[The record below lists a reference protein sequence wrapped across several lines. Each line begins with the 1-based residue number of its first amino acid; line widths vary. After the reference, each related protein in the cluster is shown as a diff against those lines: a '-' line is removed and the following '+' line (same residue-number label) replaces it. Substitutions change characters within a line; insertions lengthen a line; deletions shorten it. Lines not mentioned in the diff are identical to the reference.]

1 MARPLEDSQQLHN
14 RFITAIGNNS
24 ASNDHNQHKHDMNSK
39 LIEAAG
45 KFASGKNLGLSEEET
60 LALMSRELR
69 RQQRADQNVTP
80 DDIARQFAQSGNSL
94 ADVSESAEI
103 QGVGYLDEP
112 AVDPFGQDQGQYYDY
127 KPDDA
132 QYEQQQL
139 ARMQEQMLDMED
151 RSEGTRAYPEGRQ
164 KRDQRGQVILKTGES
179 PEDYEQLQRDT
190 GEIIEKR
197 KRDTVS
203 PSAPL
208 KDALGRLD
216 QAKQKQTGLR
226 GMLAGVFG
234 SDDGEIAR
242 VSGRL
247 EDDINLGPNQRR
259 ADAALS
265 EEMANRDRD
274 RSSSRR
280 AAYNNIKA
288 QIEAEQIGET
298 MYRPSSVFPGA
309 QLPAVTADRNLAAI
323 GRANGS
329 YGMAAFTPGG
339 VALDPGTGN
348 PIAIQGPEYV
358 TPNTD
363 AGSALNAPM
372 TARSWAVEK
381 QPGYREGGRS
391 FGDYPQVDVTG
402 TTTLFADRLRG
413 LPGFEN
419 VSSNVRSIDELQ
431 RAVGAVIAQGGNF
444 TTREPITDAAGRT
457 VLKSVR
463 QAEPDIR
470 GVLNKLRYTPAQE
483 AQLANAMYQ
492 MDVAAGTTINQQ
504 GKQQYFTRT
513 GPGGK
518 LMPTQMGS
526 MVTPGGASVIFDAP
540 EAIDPREGQA
550 AVERIRPGQTIE
562 GRDIGT
568 AFRGLSEPGA
578 RQPFIGQVEGEKPR
592 VNRYNTTGETDP
604 VKIESALRKK
614 EEGFQVARAKKS
626 RGRIE
631 PVDEQALRGKV
642 VKAQLTEERAKR
654 DAKKR
659 QEKERTISQYS
670 MANPANVGRVTSAR
684 RRI

>member
-1 MARPLEDSQQLHN
+1 MHN
-14 RFITAIGNNS
+14 RVITAIGNNS

-80 DDIARQFAQSGNSL
+80 ADIARQFAQSGNSL
-94 ADVSESAEI
+94 ADVSAAAELD
-103 QGVGYLDEP
+103 GAGYENIP
-112 AVDPFGQDQGQYYDY
+112 EVDPFGQDQSQYYEYGPEDS
-127 KPDDA
+127 

-139 ARMQEQMLDMED
+139 EKMQEQMLDMED
-151 RSEGTRAYPEGRQ
+151 RTEGSRAYPEGRQ
-164 KRDQRGQVILKTGES
+164 RRDKRGQVILKSGES
-179 PEDYEQLQRDT
+179 PEDYEELGRDT
-190 GEIIEKR
+190 SEIIDKR
-197 KRDTVS
+197 KRETLS
-203 PSAPL
+203 STAPF
-208 KDALGRLD
+208 KD
-216 QAKQKQTGLR
+216 
-226 GMLAGVFG
+226 MLAQLQAAKEKQAGLQGKLSGVFG
-234 SDDGEIAR
+234 GGYDPGTADLE
-242 VSGRL
+242 GRL
-247 EDDINLGPNQRR
+247 EDSINLGPNQRR

-265 EEMANRDRD
+265 AEMASRDRD
-274 RSSSRR
+274 RASSRR

-288 QIEAEQIGET
+288 QIEAEEIGET
-298 MYRPSSVFPGA
+298 MYRPSSIFPSA
-309 QLPAVTADRNLAAI
+309 ELPAVRADQALAAI
-323 GRANGS
+323 GRANAAPGP
-329 YGMAAFTPGG
+329 AAFNSQGIP
-339 VALDPGTGN
+339 LDPRTGN
-348 PIAIQGPEYV
+348 PLAIQGPEYI

-363 AGSALNAPM
+363 TGSTLNAPM
-372 TARSWAVEK
+372 TSRAWAVER
-381 QPGYREGGRS
+381 QPSIYREGGRPMP
-391 FGDYPQVDVTG
+391 DPQTDITG
-402 TTTLFADRLRG
+402 ATTLFADRLRQ
-413 LPGFEN
+413 LEGFGN

-431 RAVGAVIAQGGNF
+431 RAVDAVISKGGNF
-444 TTREPITDAAGRT
+444 TTREPVTDASGRT
-457 VLKSVR
+457 TLKSVR

-518 LMPTQMGS
+518 LQPTQMGS
-526 MVTPGGASVIFDAP
+526 MTTPGGASVIFDAP
-540 EAIDPREGQA
+540 EAINPIEGQA
-550 AVERIRPGQTIE
+550 AVERVRPGQTIE

-568 AFRGLSEPGA
+568 AFRGLSTPGA

-592 VNRYNTTGETDP
+592 INRYNTTGETDP
-604 VKIESALRKK
+604 VAIESALRKK

-631 PVDEQALRGKV
+631 PVDEKGLRGKV

-654 DAKKR
+654 DDKKR
-659 QEKERTISQYS
+659 QAREREVSRYT
-670 MANPANVGRVTSAR
+670 MANPSNIGRVVPAR

>member
-1 MARPLEDSQQLHN
+1 MHN
-14 RFITAIGNNS
+14 RVITAIGNNS

-69 RQQRADQNVTP
+69 KQRRADQNVTP
-80 DDIARQFAQSGNSL
+80 ADIARQFAQSGNSL
-94 ADVSESAEI
+94 ADVSGGAEI
-103 QGVGYLDEP
+103 QGVGYEDMP
-112 AVDPFGQDQGQYYDY
+112 DVDPFGQDQGQYYDY
-127 KPDDA
+127 GPEDS
-132 QYEQQQL
+132 QYEEQQL
-139 ARMQEQMLDMED
+139 GRMQEQMLDMED
-151 RSEGTRAYPEGRQ
+151 RTEGSRAYPEGRQ
-164 KRDQRGQVILKTGES
+164 RRDKRGQVILKSGES
-179 PEDYEQLQRDT
+179 PEDYEDLGRDT
-190 GEIIEKR
+190 SEIIEKR
-197 KRDTVS
+197 KRDAVS
-203 PSAPL
+203 PTAPL
-208 KDALGRLD
+208 SDALASLQG
-216 QAKQKQTGLR
+216 AKEKQEGLR
-226 GMLAGVFG
+226 GMLSGVFG
-234 SDDGEIAR
+234 SDRDEIAR
-242 VSGRL
+242 LEGRL

-265 EEMANRDRD
+265 AEMASRDRD

-288 QIEAEQIGET
+288 QIEAEDIGET
-298 MYRPSSVFPGA
+298 MYRPSSIFPGA
-309 QLPAVTADRNLAAI
+309 ELPAVRADQALAAI
-323 GRANGS
+323 GRANAAPGP
-329 YGMAAFTPGG
+329 AAFNSQGI
-339 VALDPGTGN
+339 ALDPRTGN
-348 PIAIQGPEYV
+348 PLAIQGPEYI

-363 AGSALNAPM
+363 TGSALNAPM
-372 TARSWAVEK
+372 TSRAWAVEK
-381 QPGYREGGRS
+381 QPGFREGGRV
-391 FGDYPQVDVTG
+391 FGDYPQTDITG
-402 TTTLFADRLRG
+402 ATTLFADRLRQ
-413 LPGFEN
+413 LEGFSN
-419 VSSNVRSIDELQ
+419 ISSNVRSVDELQ
-431 RAVGAVIAQGGNF
+431 RAVDAVIGKGGNF
-444 TTREPITDAAGRT
+444 TTREPVTDASGRT
-457 VLKSVR
+457 TLKSTR

-518 LMPTQMGS
+518 LQPTQMGS
-526 MVTPGGASVIFDAP
+526 MVTPGGASVIFNAP

-550 AVERIRPGQTIE
+550 AVERVRPGQTIE

-568 AFRGLSEPGA
+568 AFRGLSTPGA

-592 VNRYNTTGETDP
+592 ISRYNTTGETDP
-604 VKIESALRKK
+604 VAIESALRKK

-631 PVDEQALRGKV
+631 PVDEQGLRGKV

-654 DAKKR
+654 DDKKR
-659 QEKERTISQYS
+659 QAREREVSQYT
-670 MANPANVGRVTSAR
+670 MANPSNVGRVIPAR

>member
-1 MARPLEDSQQLHN
+1 
-14 RFITAIGNNS
+14 
-24 ASNDHNQHKHDMNSK
+24 MNSK

-69 RQQRADQNVTP
+69 KQRRADQNVTP
-80 DDIARQFAQSGNSL
+80 EDIARQFAQSGNSL
-94 ADVSESAEI
+94 ADVSTGAEI
-103 QGVGYLDEP
+103 QGVGYLEEP

-132 QYEQQQL
+132 QYEEQQL
-139 ARMQEQMLDMED
+139 SRMQEQMLDMED
-151 RSEGTRAYPEGRQ
+151 RSEGTAAYPEGKQ

-197 KRDTVS
+197 KRDTVA

-208 KDALGRLD
+208 VDALGRLD
-216 QAKQKQTGLR
+216 AAKQKQTGLR

-234 SDDGEIAR
+234 SDNGEIAR

-247 EDDINLGPNQRR
+247 EDDINLGPSQRA

-265 EEMANRDRD
+265 AEMVNRDNERA
-274 RSSSRR
+274 SSRR
-280 AAYNNIKA
+280 AAYNTIKA

-309 QLPAVTADRNLAAI
+309 QLPAVSADQALAAI
-323 GRANGS
+323 GTANQA
-329 YGMAAFTPGG
+329 YPAAAFNSAG

-381 QPGYREGGRS
+381 QPGYKEGGRS

-402 TTTLFADRLRG
+402 ATTLFADRLRAQ
-413 LPGFEN
+413 PGFEN
-419 VSSNVRSIDELQ
+419 VSSNVRSIEELE
-431 RAVGAVIAQGGNF
+431 RAVGAVIGKGGSF
-444 TTREPITDAAGRT
+444 TTREPVTDASGRT
-457 VLKSVR
+457 TLKSTR

-492 MDVAAGTTINQQ
+492 LDVAAGTTINQQ

-550 AVERIRPGQTIE
+550 PVERVRPGQTIE

-568 AFRGLSEPGA
+568 AFRGLSDPGA

-604 VKIESALRKK
+604 VAIEAALRKK
-614 EEGFQVARAKKS
+614 EEGFNVARAKKS

-631 PVDEQALRGKV
+631 PVNEEGLRGKV

-659 QEKERTISQYS
+659 QAKERQVSQYS